1 MHKNNKIKVN
11 QKELRL
17 SVEMKKNLKKRKEQL
32 KARQK
37 LKNKL

>member
-1 MHKNNKIKVN
+1 MNKNNKIKVN

-17 SVEMKKNLKKRKEQL
+17 SVEMKNNLKKRKEQL

>member
-1 MHKNNKIKVN
+1 MDKNNKIKAN

-37 LKNKL
+37 LKNKV